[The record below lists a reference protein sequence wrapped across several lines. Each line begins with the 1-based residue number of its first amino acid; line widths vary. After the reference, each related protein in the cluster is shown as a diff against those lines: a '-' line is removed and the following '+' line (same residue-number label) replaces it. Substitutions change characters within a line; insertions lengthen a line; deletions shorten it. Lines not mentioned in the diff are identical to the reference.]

1 MPTGSDLFTNNIL
14 IDLDVSIP
22 LGLARG
28 GPEDV
33 WLSEPQ
39 MPRQLFNL
47 TKRYLPRNWTAEHRS
62 LVGKALRLID
72 EHASPVIWPMGKAR
86 FLMLSS
92 VTAIIEGLTTLK
104 ARFDEAT
111 DAKVDSTAYADMRK
125 KMLADHPAFREALAS
140 CFPPPERMRRRFRF
154 TWQVFEVQLPRAA
167 RLKAAKLA
175 KLDARQKALAAE
187 AVKAQAAAQAFYA
200 RHVQAITAEVKEV
213 CARVAERVA
222 DGRVVSEATLD
233 AIGNRLK
240 WFDRMCEVVDGKT
253 QAVAGPS
260 IAALKRL
267 VGTTLAADLKDGGA
281 EAARFGAALKRTIVA
296 VDGMADVAVRQ
307 AGRSARF
314 LGD

>member
-1 MPTGSDLFTNNIL
+1 MTTPSDLLTNNIL

-33 WLSEPQ
+33 RLSEPQ

-47 TKRYLPRNWTAEHRS
+47 TKRYLPRNWTAVHRS
-62 LVGKALRLID
+62 LVGKAVRLID

-86 FLMLSS
+86 FLVPSS
-92 VTAIIEGLTTLK
+92 VAAVVEGLAGLK
-104 ARFDEAT
+104 RQFDEAT
-111 DAKVDSTAYADMRK
+111 DAKVDSKVYADMRRK
-125 KMLADHPAFREALAS
+125 VLADHPVFREALAS
-140 CFPPPERMRRRFRF
+140 CFPPPEKMRRRFRF
-154 TWQVFEVQLPRAA
+154 AWQVFEVQLPRSA

-175 KLDARQKALAAE
+175 TLDARQKALAAE

-200 RHVQAITAEVKEV
+200 QHVAAITAEVREV

-222 DGRVVSEATLD
+222 EGKVVSEATLD

-260 IAALKRL
+260 IAALKQL

-281 EAARFGAALKRTIVA
+281 EAARFGAALKKAIVA

-307 AGRSARF
+307 AGWSARF